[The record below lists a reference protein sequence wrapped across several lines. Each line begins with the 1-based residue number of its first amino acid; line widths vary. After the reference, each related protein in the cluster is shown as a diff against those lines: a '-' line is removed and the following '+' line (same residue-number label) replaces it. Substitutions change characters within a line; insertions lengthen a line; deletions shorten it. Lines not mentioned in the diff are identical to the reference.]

1 MAMKF
6 EPVVA
11 RKLVELLCSDDG
23 FRENFCADPSSA
35 LIDSGLLPIG
45 GVDSVRAHHRCIM
58 VSELASKAD
67 ILAAQC
73 EIDRMLT
80 HGIGQITPAL
90 DAGLSLARRV
100 KLVA

>member
-11 RKLVELLCSDDG
+11 
-23 FRENFCADPSSA
+23 
-35 LIDSGLLPIG
+35 
-45 GVDSVRAHHRCIM
+45 IM

-90 DAGLSLARRV
+90 TRDFPWSGG
-100 KLVA
+100 

>member
-6 EPVVA
+6 EPIVA
-11 RKLVELLCSDDG
+11 RKLVELLSTDDRFRGQFCS
-23 FRENFCADPSSA
+23 DPSSA

-58 VSELASKAD
+58 VGELASKAD
-67 ILAAQC
+67 ILAAQS

-90 DAGLSLARRV
+90 DAGLSVTGRV